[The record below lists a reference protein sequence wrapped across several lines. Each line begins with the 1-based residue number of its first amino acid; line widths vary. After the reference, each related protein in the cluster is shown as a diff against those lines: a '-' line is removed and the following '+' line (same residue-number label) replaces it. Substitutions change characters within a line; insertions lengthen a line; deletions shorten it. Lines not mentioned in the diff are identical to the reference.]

1 MKKSIFYWS
10 PHLNPVGTV
19 KSTLNSALS
28 LKRYNNR
35 YDVFVINVC
44 GEWNDY
50 KKFFSENSIKLIKLN
65 FNYYKFL
72 PKRGFILSRFSYFL
86 IYVLSFIPIII
97 LLKKHK
103 PDILFFHL
111 ITSLPLTILKVFT
124 FKTEFILR
132 ISGYPKL
139 NFFRKMIW
147 KSVSNK
153 IKCVTC
159 PTLDLKNDLEVMN
172 IFDGKKI
179 YFLPDA
185 IARIKEFKR
194 ETNFSIDN
202 NIPKNKKIILSA
214 GRLTNQKNYIYL
226 VDEFSEFSKIDDQFI
241 LLILGEGEKRGEIK
255 RLIRKRGIEDR
266 VFLLGYKKNIYNY
279 MHKSS
284 AFVLSSLWE
293 EVGFVIVEAALCN
306 SFVISSN
313 CPNGPKEFLDN
324 GNRGILFESNHNK
337 ALLSS
342 LKIFSKMDK
351 NEIFKIKV
359 KLKKEAKKY
368 TIFRHYI
375 ELNKILEF

>member
-1 MKKSIFYWS
+1 MKKRIFYWS

-28 LKRYNNR
+28 LKRYNNS

-50 KKFFSENSIKLIKLN
+50 KEFFSKNSIKLIKLN
-65 FNYYKFL
+65 FNYFKFL
-72 PKRGFILSRFSYFL
+72 PKRGFIFSRFSYFL
-86 IYVLSFIPIII
+86 IYILSFIPILI
-97 LLKKHK
+97 LLKKDK

-111 ITSLPLTILKVFT
+111 ITSLPLTILKVFK
-124 FKTEFILR
+124 FKTKFVLR
-132 ISGYPKL
+132 VSGYPKL

-153 IKCVTC
+153 IKYVTC
-159 PTLDLKNDLEVMN
+159 PTLDLKKNLEKMN

-185 IARIKEFKR
+185 IARIKEFKK
-194 ETNFSIDN
+194 EINFSLDE
-202 NIPKNKKIILSA
+202 NIPKNKKIILAA
-214 GRLTNQKNYIYL
+214 GRLTNQKNHRYL
-226 VDEFSEFSKIDDQFI
+226 VDEFSEFLKIDDQFV
-241 LLILGEGEKRGEIK
+241 LLILGEGEKKGEIK
-255 RLIRKRGIEDR
+255 KLIKKRGIEDK
-266 VFLLGYKKNIYNY
+266 VFLLGFKKNIYSY

-324 GNRGILFESNHNK
+324 GKRGILFESNQSK
-337 ALLSS
+337 ALLNS
-342 LKIFSKMDK
+342 LKNFSKMDK
-351 NEIFKIKV
+351 NEMFKNKV

-368 TIFRHYI
+368 TIFKHYI
-375 ELNKILEF
+375 ELNKILKL

>member
-10 PHLNPVGTV
+10 PHLNPVGTL

-35 YDVFVINVC
+35 YDVFVINAC
-44 GEWNDY
+44 GEWNEY

-65 FNYYKFL
+65 FSYFKFL
-72 PKRGFILSRFSYFL
+72 PKRGFISSRFSYFL
-86 IYVLSFIPIII
+86 IYTLSFIPLII
-97 LLKKHK
+97 LLKKYK
-103 PDILFFHL
+103 PDILFLHL
-111 ITSLPLTILKVFT
+111 ITSLPLTILKVLK

-139 NFFRKMIW
+139 NFFRKIIW

-153 IKCVTC
+153 IRCITC
-159 PTLDLKNDLEVMN
+159 PTFDLKKDLERMN
-172 IFDGKKI
+172 IFDSKKI

-185 IARIKEFKR
+185 IARIEEFKR
-194 ETNFSIDN
+194 KSNFSLDN

-226 VDEFSEFSKIDDQFI
+226 IDEFFEFSKTNDHFI
-241 LLILGEGEKRGEIK
+241 LLILGEGEKKGEMQ
-255 RLIRKRGIEDR
+255 RLIKKKGIEDK
-266 VFLLGYKKNIYNY
+266 VFLLGFKKNIYSY

-306 SFVISSN
+306 SLVISSN

-324 GNRGILFESNHNK
+324 GKRGILFESNQNK
-337 ALLSS
+337 ALFNS
-342 LKIFSKMDK
+342 LKNFSEMDK
-351 NEIFKIKV
+351 DEIFENKV
-359 KLKKEAKKY
+359 RLKKEAKKY
-368 TIFRHYI
+368 TIFKHYT
-375 ELNKILEF
+375 ELNKILES